1 MNVPLLYRSIT
12 AEGLGI
18 DLSDTRPSLRQE
30 ARVIC
35 NGCVQSGEQVNYD
48 DSISSYM
55 EIRQF
60 CTQRRYS

>member
-1 MNVPLLYRSIT
+1 MPLLYRSIT

-18 DLSDTRPSLRQE
+18 DLSDTRPSRKQE
-30 ARVIC
+30 TRVIC
-35 NGCVQSGEQVNYD
+35 NGCVQSREQVNYD

-60 CTQRRYS
+60 RTQCKYR